1 MRSSSGTRRD
11 FSEPSYRQVTLAKVT
26 VLGTALAAF
35 GVAIVWGCSHFNL
48 VSSLQSKPLASGLLF
63 LWLVW
68 SAVRRARRVWGNVVV
83 DCVHQ
88 VDHVMMRVSSSQTIS
103 RIKSS
108 VSSMCLMNFANGRD
122 TLGRAIDAQRELR
135 TPKIALPTPFL
146 SSDTISALSLSD
158 IKHLVHYTM
167 EANGMNFDNKVFTS
181 TLNKPCISAIE
192 AMLEVVSASRG
203 LRATTSRLP
212 VGDKAK
218 TAGDMDALMFVAFVR
233 IFAEWRSLRLVP
245 DGYQGYA
252 VGMGLAK
259 RDLIQN
265 ILKIET
271 AVHMWMESNEQNQNH
286 AFGSAQGRSVQVRS
300 F

>member
-1 MRSSSGTRRD
+1 MHSSSGTKRD
-11 FSEPSYRQVTLAKVT
+11 FAEPIYRQVTHAKVT
-26 VLGTALAAF
+26 ILGAALVAF
-35 GVAIVWGCSHFNL
+35 GVAIVWRCSHFNL
-48 VSSLQSKPLASGLLF
+48 VSSLQSKPLAFGLLF

-68 SAVRRARRVWGNVVV
+68 SAVRKARRVWGNVVV

-108 VSSMCLMNFANGRD
+108 VSSMCLMDFANGRD
-122 TLGRAIDAQRELR
+122 ALGRAMDTQRELR
-135 TPKIALPTPFL
+135 APKIALPTPFL

-158 IKHLVHYTM
+158 IKQLVHYTM
-167 EANGMNFDNKVFTS
+167 DVNGMNFDNKVFTS
-181 TLNKPCISAIE
+181 TLNMPCIEAVE
-192 AMLEVVSASRG
+192 AMHEVVSASRG
-203 LRATTSRLP
+203 LRATTSRPP

-218 TAGDMDALMFVAFVR
+218 SAGEMDALMFVAFIR

-245 DGYQGYA
+245 TGYQGYA

-271 AVHMWMESNEQNQNH
+271 AAHMWMESNEQSQNH
-286 AFGSAQGRSVQVRS
+286 LFGSAQDRSVRS

>member
-1 MRSSSGTRRD
+1 MHSSSGTRRD
-11 FSEPSYRQVTLAKVT
+11 FSDPIHRQVTLAKVPI
-26 VLGTALAAF
+26 LGAALAAF
-35 GVAIVWGCSHFNL
+35 GVAIVCSCSHYNF
-48 VSSLQSKPLASGLLF
+48 VSNLQSKPLASGLLL

-68 SAVRRARRVWGNVVV
+68 SAVRKSRRVWGNVVV

-108 VSSMCLMNFANGRD
+108 VSSMCLMDFANGRD
-122 TLGRAIDAQRELR
+122 NALGRAIDAQRELR

-146 SSDTISALSLSD
+146 SLDAISTLSLSD
-158 IKHLVHYTM
+158 IKQLVHYM
-167 EANGMNFDNKVFTS
+167 MDANGINYDNKVVTS
-181 TLNKPCISAIE
+181 TLNKPCIAAVE
-192 AMLEVVSASRG
+192 AMHEVVSASRG
-203 LRATTSRLP
+203 SKATTSRPL

-218 TAGDMDALMFVAFVR
+218 SAGDMDALMFVAFVR
-233 IFAEWRSLRLVP
+233 IFADWRSLCLVP

-271 AVHMWMESNEQNQNH
+271 AVHMWMESNERNPN
-286 AFGSAQGRSVQVRS
+286 RSVQVRS